1 MAGELPDL
9 GVAKGISL
17 AIVEGRVCLPPMN
30 RLLVVLCLLTTIA
43 QSPLAAA
50 SSIAAGR
57 EANVLILN
65 GTDPYFPI
73 YLDIDRAMRASLANQ
88 RGERIVLLSEE
99 FDAQHFD
106 EQALEP
112 ETFAVLAK
120 RYKGL
125 HIDVIVLV
133 TNSALEFYKRHGEQ
147 LWPGARVVYQN
158 YTTSVDR
165 AELPLNA
172 IGVSPH
178 NDVAATIDVA
188 RRMQPNARRILIVSG
203 SSDIDKSA
211 ERLARE
217 HLTATARIGAEF
229 LSGLPLPELLA
240 RIAAEPAD
248 SIVVYLSQFRDRDG
262 RLYMPRDLLGEI
274 TKRSRA
280 PVYGDDETYLGF
292 GIFGG
297 SMESYERA
305 GRLVAEQVQ
314 AAIAGEPIDPS
325 RVVLT
330 VPSRCIADAR
340 ALRRWSLDERLLPPG
355 CELWFNNPGYWE
367 KYMLQTLATLV
378 LIFAAV
384 LIATLL
390 RQLRRRRLA
399 ERELR
404 NHLIE
409 TTHASRLA
417 IAGELTATIAHEMR
431 QPLAAIL
438 SNTETAEFL
447 LDSEGDV
454 REALR
459 PILADIRRDD
469 LRASEVTRRLRSL
482 LAKHEVERRPT
493 DLNAVVADVY
503 GLLQGEAK
511 RRGMRIELQLV
522 SVAQISGDRVELQHV
537 LINLILNAMDALQD
551 VGEERRTIIVSTAS
565 SGRCST
571 ITVRDFG
578 HGIGA
583 SELPK
588 IFRSFY
594 SSKRT
599 GMGLGLSIARTIVE
613 SHGGC
618 MEVTSRWGEG
628 SEFRAVFP
636 SMQATGQELRNA
648 SAS

>member
-1 MAGELPDL
+1 M
-9 GVAKGISL
+9 SL
-17 AIVEGRVCLPPMN
+17 TIVEGRVRLPPMN
-30 RLLVVLCLLTTIA
+30 RVLLALCLLTTIA
-43 QSPLAAA
+43 QSSYAAA
-50 SSIAAGR
+50 SSVAADR

-65 GTDPYFPI
+65 GTDPYYSI
-73 YLDIDRAMRASLANQ
+73 YLDIDRAMRASLADQ
-88 RGERIVLLSEE
+88 PGERIVLLSED

-112 ETFAVLAK
+112 EMLAVLAK
-120 RYKGL
+120 KYQGV
-125 HIDVIVLV
+125 HIDVVVVV
-133 TNSALEFYKRHGEQ
+133 TNSALEFFKRHGER

-158 YTTSVDR
+158 FTTSVDR
-165 AELPLNA
+165 NELPLNA
-172 IGVSPH
+172 IGISPD

-188 RRMQPNARRILIVSG
+188 RRVQPKARRILVVSG

-217 HLTATARIGAEF
+217 HLAATAPIGVEF

-240 RIAAEPAD
+240 RIATEPAD
-248 SIVVYLSQFRDRDG
+248 AIVVYLGQFRDRDG
-262 RLYMPRDLLGEI
+262 RLYMPRDLLGKI
-274 TKRSRA
+274 TKASRA
-280 PVYGDDETYLGF
+280 PVYADNETYLGF
-292 GIFGG
+292 GILGG
-297 SMESYERA
+297 SMESYERG

-325 RVVLT
+325 RAVLIA
-330 VPSRCIADAR
+330 PSRCVVDAR
-340 ALRRWSLDERLLPPG
+340 VLRRWSLDERLLPPG
-355 CELWFNNPGYWE
+355 CEIRFSGPGYWE
-367 KYMLQTLATLV
+367 KYMRQTVMTSV
-378 LIFAAV
+378 LILAAV
-384 LIATLL
+384 LIAMWLT
-390 RQLRRRRLA
+390 QLRRRRLA

-404 NHLIE
+404 SHIID

-417 IAGELTATIAHEMR
+417 IAGELTASIAHEIR

-469 LRASEVTRRLRSL
+469 LRASEVTWRLRSL
-482 LAKHEVERRPT
+482 LAKHEVEHQPT

-511 RRGMRIELQLV
+511 RRQMKIELHLNA
-522 SVAQISGDRVELQHV
+522 VAQILGDRTQLQHV

-565 SGRCST
+565 TRRCST

-578 HGIGA
+578 QGIGA
-583 SELPK
+583 GELPK
-588 IFRSFY
+588 IFKSFY

-636 SMQATGQELRNA
+636 SMHATGQVLRNA
-648 SAS
+648 SAL